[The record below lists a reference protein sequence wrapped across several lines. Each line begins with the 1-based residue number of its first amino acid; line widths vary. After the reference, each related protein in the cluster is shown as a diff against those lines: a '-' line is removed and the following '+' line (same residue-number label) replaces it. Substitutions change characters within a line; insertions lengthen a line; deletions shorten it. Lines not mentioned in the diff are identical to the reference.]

1 MKRAKAFSA
10 VKSQHFK
17 ASYKS
22 QLTKSSASGEA
33 KAVHIFPFTIM
44 ANRYRSET
52 CLEDVSL
59 SPVVEC
65 NQSKLN
71 EAGVEIPPSRC

>member
-1 MKRAKAFSA
+1 MAKKQSA
-10 VKSQHFK
+10 VKSQHLN

-52 CLEDVSL
+52 CLEDVSSL

-65 NQSKLN
+65 NRSKLN